1 MYYIFCNSDFKN
13 AVNEIPLTS
22 AKKMY
27 SVGNPNCSV
36 QYYEI
41 WELSNS
47 DYTTISELYVDEEIA
62 SHLPN
67 DTLPVWIWKENW
79 GWWRWCEGASYIV
92 ELSPTHTFIINGN
105 NVELYYDEMALKDY
119 ANNILKDPDDEDYW
133 PVDEIPEYIK
143 EEYFAD
149 YSRFNNI
156 FDYCSQ
162 IWGVS
167 TEKNRIAL
175 IVANAKLNNLPTY
188 EFMQKVVG

>member
-36 QYYEI
+36 KYEI

-62 SHLPN
+62 SHSPN
-67 DTLPVWIWKENW
+67 DTFPVWIWKENW

-92 ELSPTHTFIINGN
+92 EFSPTHTFTINGN
-105 NVELYYDEMALKDY
+105 DIELYYDEITLKDY
-119 ANNILKDPDDEDYW
+119 ANNILRDPDDEDYW
-133 PVDEIPEYIK
+133 PVDEVPEYIK
-143 EEYFAD
+143 EEYFSD
-149 YSRFNNI
+149 YSKFNNI

-175 IVANAKLNNLPTY
+175 IVANAKLNNLPIY